1 MEIGWVMEFKE
12 LKKMIESLVGNKE
25 YEKVKNIINES
36 IEKAEIKDVEDEKK
50 THFCFNSYLELMLY
64 VDKYQPNKPNVAPKV
79 NMAYLYYILGFI
91 DVENKDYDNAL
102 KNLRES
108 LKWNPVDLTVLFEN
122 AEIYKS
128 IGDLER
134 FKAEIDKIYPLIT
147 SRWFLARYYREIGF
161 YFIEKKVYDVANAIY
176 SMALDFSFTEYE
188 KNKSINELMYIAQQE
203 KREPRKDKVEE
214 IKTLCENYNV
224 PTFYNKR
231 TVGVILHEHKRL
243 LERDGQ
249 SEQVKDLSRI
259 LFEITNEYKYMVTN
273 IVKDDKTGISLLIPE
288 KWGILRKSDYEKNG
302 LDENIIFAMISEFSD
317 NIFVAIEREEC
328 GIANFTEFCRESI
341 NNLKGNGAVVL
352 ADSSNRFD
360 DGFKIRQLIIEIQEG
375 VKVGKLSIVNGK
387 VSLKNHKIR
396 LIQNYVR
403 VNDKLVCIYWE
414 VPQDV
419 EPKELLQILN
429 NGEVMQMVLSIQGDN
444 DKRSKNTYLSD
455 AKVFVYN
462 QKIWELNIEQLEEAK
477 GLEYATQHEM
487 QVRIDTAEQPYITPA
502 FMEQLY
508 KNKEIIKEIEKMIEW
523 KKYLQDVN
531 EVSITIGKDIYRIK
545 NDVVIHFSN
554 DNTMLEKRKIEIDE
568 FKNIIYGLLPY
579 LYDWEKSYLGQG
591 LVEGANWSVLIKAD
605 NHEMKRFSGNNNY
618 PTTWAHFCNLLV
630 YAVERSDITFFDNI
644 CIKSLIYLVFA
655 IEQEENQTLSSCLKY
670 ISSPN
675 LENVISQLPEQH
687 PARVLYKSLESL
699 TSMQYAKLLIE
710 VANMLSIFIEQY
722 PEEDNK
728 ILFTISSEQD
738 VDTLSAKIVE
748 HYKSLFVKNDFNY
761 EKMEAVAV
769 CMSEEYQKNGINEAI
784 FSYIDVFINN
794 IIETIAEDRFWSD
807 SAKQFLSLLVLVN
820 LLQNKKVTIPELYKQ
835 TSDVE
840 LSKKMIKDNIEKIKN
855 LSNANAYIGII
866 GLIDSDKPFESVVNI
881 TKEQLIKY
889 LPQEKNQ

>member
-1 MEIGWVMEFKE
+1 MNFNEQ
-12 LKKMIESLVGNKE
+12 KKIIEEYLANKE
-25 YEKVKNIINES
+25 FELAKKEIYKT
-36 IEKAEIKDVEDEKK
+36 IENSEITSVEDDKN
-50 THFCFNSYLELMLY
+50 TYMCFNSYLEVMLY
-64 VDKYQPNKPNVAPKV
+64 VDKYNPKKPNVAPKT
-79 NMAYLYYILGFI
+79 NMAFLYYILGYINF
-91 DVENKDYDNAL
+91 ELKEYDEAL
-102 KNLRES
+102 KNFNES
-108 LKWNPVDLTVLFEN
+108 LKWNPVDLTVLFEK

-128 IGDLER
+128 TGDLER

-147 SRWFLARYYREIGF
+147 SRCFLARYYREVGF
-161 YFIEKKVYDVANAIY
+161 YYIEKKVYDVANAIY
-176 SMALDFSFTEYE
+176 SMALDFSITEYD
-188 KNKSINELMYIAQQE
+188 KNKAINELMYIAQQE
-203 KREPRKDKVEE
+203 KREPKKNTTDE
-214 IKTLCENYNV
+214 IKALCENYNV

-231 TVGVILHEHKRL
+231 TVGVILYEHKRL

-259 LFEITNEYKYMVTN
+259 LFEITNEYEYMVTN
-273 IVKDDKTGISLLIPE
+273 IVKDDKTGISLSIPE
-288 KWGILRKSDYEKNG
+288 KWGILRKSDYEKKG

-341 NNLKGNGAVVL
+341 NNLKEKGAVVL
-352 ADSSNRFD
+352 ADLSNRFD
-360 DGFKIRQLIIEIQEG
+360 DGFKIRQLIIEMQEG

-403 VNDKLVCIYWE
+403 ANDKLVCIYWE
-414 VPQDV
+414 VTQDV

-429 NGEVMQMVLSIQGDN
+429 NEEVMQMVLSIQRDN
-444 DKRSKNTYLSD
+444 DKRSENTYLSD

-487 QVRIDTAEQPYITPA
+487 QVRIDTAEQPYITPT

-545 NDVVIHFSN
+545 TDMVTHFGN

-579 LYDWEKSYLGQG
+579 LYDWKKSYLGQG

-605 NHEMKRFSGNNNY
+605 NHEIKRFSGNNNY

-630 YAVERSDITFFDNI
+630 YAVEKSDITFFDNI

-675 LENVISQLPEQH
+675 LETVISQLPEQH

-710 VANMLSIFIEQY
+710 VANMLSRFIEQY

-761 EKMEAVAV
+761 EKMEAIAI
-769 CMSEEYQKNGINEAI
+769 CMNEEYSKNGINQAVY
-784 FSYIDVFINN
+784 SYIRVFVDN
-794 IIETIAEDRFWSD
+794 IIETNKQDRFWSD
-807 SAKQFLSLLVLVN
+807 SARDFLALLMLANLVSGQKVSIDSLR
-820 LLQNKKVTIPELYKQ
+820 EQ
-835 TSDVE
+835 TKESE
-840 LSKKMIKDNIEKIKN
+840 FARNIIKDNLEKFDEIPDVKEFMGVIT
-855 LSNANAYIGII
+855 L
-866 GLIDSDKPFESVVNI
+866 LDSDKPLKSLVEIANSELN
-881 TKEQLIKY
+881 KY
-889 LPQEKNQ
+889 KK

>member
-1 MEIGWVMEFKE
+1 
-12 LKKMIESLVGNKE
+12 
-25 YEKVKNIINES
+25 
-36 IEKAEIKDVEDEKK
+36 
-50 THFCFNSYLELMLY
+50 
-64 VDKYQPNKPNVAPKV
+64 
-79 NMAYLYYILGFI
+79 
-91 DVENKDYDNAL
+91 
-102 KNLRES
+102 
-108 LKWNPVDLTVLFEN
+108 
-122 AEIYKS
+122 
-128 IGDLER
+128 
-134 FKAEIDKIYPLIT
+134 
-147 SRWFLARYYREIGF
+147 
-161 YFIEKKVYDVANAIY
+161 
-176 SMALDFSFTEYE
+176 
-188 KNKSINELMYIAQQE
+188 
-203 KREPRKDKVEE
+203 
-214 IKTLCENYNV
+214 
-224 PTFYNKR
+224 
-231 TVGVILHEHKRL
+231 
-243 LERDGQ
+243 
-249 SEQVKDLSRI
+249 
-259 LFEITNEYKYMVTN
+259 MVTN
-273 IVKDDKTGISLLIPE
+273 IVKDDKTGISLSIPE

-341 NNLKGNGAVVL
+341 NNLKENGAVVL

-360 DGFKIRQLIIEIQEG
+360 DGFKIRQLIIEMQEG

-444 DKRSKNTYLSD
+444 DKKSKNTYLSE

-487 QVRIDTAEQPYITPA
+487 QVRIDTTEQPYITPA
-502 FMEQLY
+502 FMEELY

-545 NDVVIHFSN
+545 TDVVTHFSN

-591 LVEGANWSVLIKAD
+591 LVEGTNWSVLIKAD
-605 NHEMKRFSGNNNY
+605 NHDMKRFSGNNNY

-655 IEQEENQTLSSCLKY
+655 IEQEENQTLSSCFKVY
-670 ISSPN
+670 IKS
-675 LENVISQLPEQH
+675 EFRNVISQLPEQH

-738 VDTLSAKIVE
+738 VDTLSAK
-748 HYKSLFVKNDFNY
+748 LL
-761 EKMEAVAV
+761 
-769 CMSEEYQKNGINEAI
+769 
-784 FSYIDVFINN
+784 N
-794 IIETIAEDRFWSD
+794 IIKAY
-807 SAKQFLSLLVLVN
+807 LL
-820 LLQNKKVTIPELYKQ
+820 
-835 TSDVE
+835 
-840 LSKKMIKDNIEKIKN
+840 KMISIMKKWK
-855 LSNANAYIGII
+855 
-866 GLIDSDKPFESVVNI
+866 
-881 TKEQLIKY
+881 QLQY
-889 LPQEKNQ
+889 V